1 MKLFLDTNI
10 FAEFI
15 GQRNQ
20 FEAVSQIVDAIL
32 DEEHSACISA
42 GSIYTLAFI
51 FERSLKA
58 QDIHR
63 PELTDRLRG
72 YLSEVL
78 NMATVCQLSHAGA
91 EAAVYDKA
99 FTDIEDSFLYRCA
112 LENHC
117 PVLLTINTSDFKNT
131 DQSEVEVLSPKEFIE
146 KYM

>member
-15 GQRNQ
+15 GRRSQ

-32 DEEHSACISA
+32 NEEHSACISA

-72 YLSEVL
+72 YLSEVF
-78 NMATVCQLSHAGA
+78 
-91 EAAVYDKA
+91 YDKA
-99 FTDIEDSFLYRCA
+99 FADIEDSFQYRCA
-112 LENHC
+112 LEAHC
-117 PVLLTINTSDFKNT
+117 PVLLTINTNDFKNA
-131 DQSEVEVLSPKEFIE
+131 DQSEVAVMSPKEFIE

>member
-15 GQRNQ
+15 GRRSQ

-32 DEEHSACISA
+32 NEEHSACISA

-78 NMATVCQLSHAGA
+78 SMATICPLSHAGA

-99 FTDIEDSFLYRCA
+99 FADIEDSFQYRCA
-112 LENHC
+112 LEAHC
-117 PVLLTINTSDFKNT
+117 PVLLTINTNDFKNA
-131 DQSEVEVLSPKEFIE
+131 DQSVVAVMSPKEFIE

>member
-15 GQRNQ
+15 GRRSQ
-20 FEAVSQIVDAIL
+20 FEAVSMIIDSIL
-32 DEEHSACISA
+32 NGKHSACISA

-78 NMATVCQLSHAGA
+78 SMATICQLSHAGA
-91 EAAVYDKA
+91 EAAVYDTA
-99 FTDIEDSFLYRCA
+99 FDDIEDSFQYRCA
-112 LENHC
+112 LEAHC
-117 PVLLTINTSDFKNT
+117 PVLLTINTNDFKNA
-131 DQSEVEVLSPKEFIE
+131 DQSEAVVLSPKEFIE

>member
-15 GQRNQ
+15 GQRKQ
-20 FEAVSQIVDAIL
+20 FEAVGKIIDAIL

-72 YLSEVL
+72 YLYEVL
-78 NMATVCQLSHAGA
+78 NMATICQLSHASA

-99 FTDIEDSFLYRCA
+99 FTDIEGSFQYRCA

-131 DQSEVEVLSPKEFIE
+131 DQSGIEVLSPKEFIE